1 MKSNHEIKCPECNA
15 TLKIDDANHASIIN
29 QVRDQLFEEQ
39 LTKRVNAEVDSAVK
53 IKENELKI
61 HFQKILNSKDT
72 EIQSHIDSEKSFKK
86 DKLNALEK
94 KENDLKIHYQEI
106 IHSKDTRI
114 KEYELNQTSY
124 EKDKKIAIAEAV
136 EKIKEEKDKVLGE
149 KNSIKKLLD
158 YERRDHQE
166 ELKRIKENKLKLN
179 TKMIGESLEETCLID
194 YDKYIRR
201 ILPYATYEKDNDS
214 SSGTK
219 GDYIFRDYDSQG
231 NEIIS
236 IMFEM
241 KNEEEA
247 STKKQTNKQHFKKLD
262 KDRREKNCE
271 YAVLVSTLEA
281 DDERYNNGFTTVYH
295 EYPKMIVVRPNCF
308 VSTIYTLRELGIEL
322 LDLKNLLEKEQSKTI
337 DIKNFRESL
346 EAIQLASSKNL
357 KLIFNKIDSV
367 VKLQDKIIEAAED
380 SKEILLN
387 SLTKNSK
394 SLNKK
399 LQGISVDKL
408 IKNNPTMT
416 LMFENLQKDQEK
428 IEF

>member
-1 MKSNHEIKCPECNA
+1 
-15 TLKIDDANHASIIN
+15 
-29 QVRDQLFEEQ
+29 
-39 LTKRVNAEVDSAVK
+39 
-53 IKENELKI
+53 
-61 HFQKILNSKDT
+61 
-72 EIQSHIDSEKSFKK
+72 
-86 DKLNALEK
+86 
-94 KENDLKIHYQEI
+94 
-106 IHSKDTRI
+106 
-114 KEYELNQTSY
+114 
-124 EKDKKIAIAEAV
+124 
-136 EKIKEEKDKVLGE
+136 
-149 KNSIKKLLD
+149 
-158 YERRDHQE
+158 
-166 ELKRIKENKLKLN
+166 
-179 TKMIGESLEETCLID
+179 
-194 YDKYIRR
+194 
-201 ILPYATYEKDNDS
+201 
-214 SSGTK
+214 
-219 GDYIFRDYDSQG
+219 
-231 NEIIS
+231 
-236 IMFEM
+236 M

-247 STKKQTNKQHFKKLD
+247 RTKKQTNKQYFKKLD

-281 DDERYNNGFTTVYH
+281 EDERYNNGFTTVYH

-416 LMFENLQKDQEK
+416 LMFESLQKDQEK
-428 IEF
+428 VEF